1 MIRLARVNAPRRVS
15 LFAVTALVLA
25 ACDEPVGPQ
34 PDKPIRPPPGYN
46 GAPPPGPPGPPQP
59 VAAPPKP
66 EGEAAPAPAPAPLE
80 PEPQRCPA
88 DVSSLLTAKAK
99 PTKEK
104 RKRFMLQLGARS
116 GGPTI
121 SFKKVVRSEGGF
133 AENVEAK
140 GADLTAYLV
149 PTQVKEKMSV
159 TLSVTCGWEDRLLA
173 VTLDPRGAAVAM
185 KEALPPPE
193 PGFLSVLADAGTKVS
208 ASGRDLG
215 VTPLKGLPM
224 PPGKYTLRLEP
235 KKGKPRIVAVEIS
248 SGETTNVAADLPK
261 KK

>member
-1 MIRLARVNAPRRVS
+1 MS
-15 LFAVTALVLA
+15 LLAVTAIVLA

-34 PDKPIRPPPGYN
+34 PDKPIRPPPGYT

-59 VAAPPKP
+59 AAPVKVDSAA
-66 EGEAAPAPAPAPLE
+66 GGAPAPAAAAAAAAE
-80 PEPQRCPA
+80 PEPPKCPA
-88 DVSSLLTAKAK
+88 DVSGLLTAKAK
-99 PTKEK
+99 ATKEK
-104 RKRFMLQLGARS
+104 RKRFVLQLGARS

-121 SFKKVVRSEGGF
+121 AFKKVVRSEGGS

-140 GADLTAYLV
+140 GSELTAYLV
-149 PTQVKEKMSV
+149 PTHAKEKMSV
-159 TLSVTCGWEDRLLA
+159 TFSVTCGWEDRLLG
-173 VTLDPRGAAVAM
+173 VTLDPKGATVTM

-215 VTPLKGLPM
+215 MTPLKGLPM
-224 PPGKYTLRLEP
+224 PPGKYTLKLEP
-235 KKGKPRIVAVEIS
+235 KKGKPRLVAVEIS
-248 SGETTNVAADLPK
+248 SGETTNVAADMPK